1 MRRMAS
7 MVETAAKWVH
17 HTRMRHILPILG
29 VLVLVL
35 GIVLAF
41 RGRKSPDLD
50 DGSSGNGVLIVVATL
65 GACVAIAAFW
75 FFLTWAE
82 FAS

>member
-1 MRRMAS
+1 
-7 MVETAAKWVH
+7 
-17 HTRMRHILPILG
+17 MRHILPILG

-35 GIVLAF
+35 GLVLAF
-41 RGRKSPDLD
+41 RRRRAPDLD
-50 DGSSGNGVLIVVATL
+50 SGTSGSGVLIAVVTL